1 MATYR
6 FRVWQSGS
14 APYEVTGNGMSWGYA
29 RENVARREGVDVSD
43 VMPINGNAP
52 IDDDSSSSGGSSG
65 FDAMGSIMLIGVI
78 LLFGLIITY
87 WKWILIGGI
96 IVGILWWWCKDEL

>member
-14 APYEVTGNGMSWGYA
+14 APYEVTGNGLSWGYA
-29 RENVARREGVDVSD
+29 RDNVARREGVDVSD

-52 IDDDSSSSGGSSG
+52 IDDDSSGSSRSGGG
-65 FDAMGSIMLIGVI
+65 GDVMGSVMLLGAI

-96 IVGILWWWCKDEL
+96 IVGILWWWCKD